1 MLVPFRPLGLIKD
14 VIEATGLTITHVFED
29 LVFIEHNAFFLQ
41 MGDRGEDVRLY
52 FNTESQV
59 DMREEIARQLAAE
72 GRKRSLDI
80 ARMGTF
86 RVAQDEGSEQFHLE
100 FLDGIL

>member
-1 MLVPFRPLGLIKD
+1 MSVPFRPLGLIKD

-52 FNTESQV
+52 FNTQSQA
-59 DMREEIARQLAAE
+59 DMREKIARQLATE
-72 GRKRSLDI
+72 GRIRNLNI
-80 ARMGTF
+80 WRTGTF
-86 RVAQDEGSEQFHLE
+86 RVTQEEGSEQFQLE
-100 FLDGIL
+100 FLEGIL